1 MNTSFDGKVTLAA
14 LGRRVAGQIGESMLN
29 GQRRADAVK
38 RAILTRLNDPQPKT
52 MVDARLREDRG
63 CCRAGAPITEGEI
76 SEAAELLKACGYV
89 ECQCLLL
96 ASRKHLPTH
105 IENQGIPYDGR
116 QDRSAHIGDAGIA
129 CPRTTSYV
137 VLRTT

>member
-76 SEAAELLKACGYV
+76 SEAAELPQSLRLRRMSV
-89 ECQCLLL
+89 L
-96 ASRKHLPTH
+96 ALSLAQAPTYPH
-105 IENQGIPYDGR
+105 
-116 QDRSAHIGDAGIA
+116 
-129 CPRTTSYV
+129 
-137 VLRTT
+137 